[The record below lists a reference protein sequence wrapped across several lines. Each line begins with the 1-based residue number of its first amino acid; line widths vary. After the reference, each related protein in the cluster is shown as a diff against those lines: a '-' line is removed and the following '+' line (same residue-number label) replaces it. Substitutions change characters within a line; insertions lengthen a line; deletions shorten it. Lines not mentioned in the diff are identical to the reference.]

1 MLSAHFMFLFFLIT
15 NQNQVGQDRF
25 TPVQIVATYSIIEDT
40 TSEIS
45 PVLDGTKYNNV
56 SIAVSISNNREYMY
70 INLFMLLFEQVL

>member
-1 MLSAHFMFLFFLIT
+1 MFLFFLIT